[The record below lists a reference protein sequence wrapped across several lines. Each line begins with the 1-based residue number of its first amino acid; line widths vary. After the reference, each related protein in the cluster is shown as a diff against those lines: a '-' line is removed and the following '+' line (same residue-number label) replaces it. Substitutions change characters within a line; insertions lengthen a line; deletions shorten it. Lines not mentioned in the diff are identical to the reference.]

1 MFKARNIV
9 LGLVSAIAMMTGAN
23 AQAGSAPFMPRGEGV
38 GAPMGFADLCRRDAN
53 ACGAPASQLA
63 FLGGAVGLIATSSVG
78 APSQHHFE
86 AAAPTASTDED
97 GANLITVEI
106 VRAWT
111 PATVEDFV
119 AAGQARPAAA
129 AVVTTP
135 AAAVNAPQGLA
146 WTTRTDREQV
156 KLLNQVNQLVNRTV
170 KKATDQDLYGEL
182 EYWSLPRLVN
192 GKLYGDCEDYAL
204 EKRRQL
210 IAAGVP
216 ETALS
221 MAVAFTARGESH
233 AVLMVSL
240 ESGDWVLDN
249 LTPWATPW
257 GDLNYRWV
265 ERQIPGTALWT
276 TVT

>member
-1 MFKARNIV
+1 M
-9 LGLVSAIAMMTGAN
+9 
-23 AQAGSAPFMPRGEGV
+23 
-38 GAPMGFADLCRRDAN
+38 
-53 ACGAPASQLA
+53 
-63 FLGGAVGLIATSSVG
+63 
-78 APSQHHFE
+78 
-86 AAAPTASTDED
+86 
-97 GANLITVEI
+97 
-106 VRAWT
+106 
-111 PATVEDFV
+111 
-119 AAGQARPAAA
+119 
-129 AVVTTP
+129 
-135 AAAVNAPQGLA
+135 
-146 WTTRTDREQV
+146 
-156 KLLNQVNQLVNRTV
+156 
-170 KKATDQDLYGEL
+170 
-182 EYWSLPRLVN
+182 N

>member
-1 MFKARNIV
+1 MFRARNIV
-9 LGLVSAIAMMTGAN
+9 LGLVSAIAMMAGAS
-23 AQAGSAPFMPRGEGV
+23 AQAGSMPFMPRGEGV
-38 GAPMGFADLCRRDAN
+38 GAPMGFADLCRRDAD
-53 ACGAPASQLA
+53 ACGAPADQLA
-63 FLGGAVGLIATSSVG
+63 FLGGAVSLTATSSVG
-78 APSQHHFE
+78 APSQHHFD
-86 AAAPTASTDED
+86 AAAPTASSAED
-97 GANLITVEI
+97 GPNLIAVEVI
-106 VRAWT
+106 NAWT
-111 PATVEDFV
+111 PAAVEDFV
-119 AAGQARPAAA
+119 AAGQLRPSVVAAAPAAG
-129 AVVTTP
+129 TTS
-135 AAAVNAPQGLA
+135 NGLA

-156 KLLNQVNQLVNRTV
+156 KLLNQINQLVNRTV
-170 KKATDQDLYGEL
+170 KKATDLELYGQL

-257 GDLNYRWV
+257 EDLNYHWV

-276 TVT
+276 AIA

>member
-9 LGLVSAIAMMTGAN
+9 LGLVSAIAMMAGAS
-23 AQAGSAPFMPRGEGV
+23 AQAGSMPFMPRGEGV
-38 GAPMGFADLCRRDAN
+38 GAPMGFADLCRRDAD
-53 ACGAPASQLA
+53 ACGAPADQLA
-63 FLGGAVGLIATSSVG
+63 FLGGAVSLTATSSVG

-86 AAAPTASTDED
+86 AVAPTASAAED
-97 GANLITVEI
+97 GANLIAVEVI
-106 VRAWT
+106 KAWT
-111 PATVEDFV
+111 PAAVEDFV
-119 AAGQARPAAA
+119 AAGQLRPSAVAVAAPPAAA
-129 AVVTTP
+129 TKSD
-135 AAAVNAPQGLA
+135 NLA

-170 KKATDQDLYGEL
+170 KKATDLELYGQP
-182 EYWSLPRLVN
+182 EYWSLPRQVN

-257 GDLNYRWV
+257 EDLNYRWV

-276 TVT
+276 TIA

>member
-9 LGLVSAIAMMTGAN
+9 LGLVSAIAMMAGAS
-23 AQAGSAPFMPRGEGV
+23 AQAGSMPFMPRGEGV
-38 GAPMGFADLCRRDAN
+38 GAPMGFADLCRRDAD
-53 ACGAPASQLA
+53 ACGAPADQLA
-63 FLGGAVGLIATSSVG
+63 FLGGAVSLTATSSVG

-86 AAAPTASTDED
+86 AVAPTASAVED
-97 GANLITVEI
+97 GANLIAVEVI
-106 VRAWT
+106 KAWT
-111 PATVEDFV
+111 PAAVEDFV
-119 AAGQARPAAA
+119 AAGQLRPSAVAVAAAPAAA
-129 AVVTTP
+129 ATKSD
-135 AAAVNAPQGLA
+135 NLA

-170 KKATDQDLYGEL
+170 KKATDLELYGQP
-182 EYWSLPRLVN
+182 EYWSLPRQVN

-257 GDLNYRWV
+257 EDLNYRWV

-276 TVT
+276 TIA

>member
-1 MFKARNIV
+1 M
-9 LGLVSAIAMMTGAN
+9 SAIAMMAGGS
-23 AQAGSAPFMPRGEGV
+23 AQAGSMPFMPRGEGV
-38 GAPMGFADLCRRDAN
+38 GAPMGFADLCHRDAS
-53 ACGAPASQLA
+53 ACGVPGNQLA
-63 FLGGAVGLIATSSVG
+63 LLGGVSGLAPTSSVG
-78 APSQHHFE
+78 AVSQHQFD
-86 AAAPTASTDED
+86 ATGSAVSPDDNAF
-97 GANLITVEI
+97 GLIMVETVE
-106 VRAWT
+106 AWK
-111 PATVEDFV
+111 PAAVEDFV
-119 AAGQARPAAA
+119 PAGQARPVTA
-129 AVVTTP
+129 AVIATP
-135 AAAVNAPQGLA
+135 APAPSEPMTLA
-146 WTTRTDREQV
+146 WTTRTDREQM

-170 KKATDQDLYGEL
+170 KKATDQDLYGQA

-216 ETALS
+216 EAALS

-240 ESGDWVLDN
+240 QSGDWVLDN

-257 GDLNYRWV
+257 EDLNYHWV

-276 TVT
+276 TVA